1 MIVWPTP
8 CKVIHGQCP
17 ALLLEEWV
25 NLFMV
30 NSKTGKAATPPLKV
44 LLVDEEPGR
53 AAILE
58 RALLDAGYVL
68 VSRLSSADRLVEH
81 VAVSQPDIVIVDID
95 SPDRDCLENMAVLSR
110 SNPKPVI
117 MFSDEDNED
126 TIASAIK
133 AGVSAYVADGMNP
146 DRVRPIVQVAVAR
159 FREFQALKN
168 ELQKT
173 RDQLADRK
181 LIDKA
186 KGLLMKHRNFNED
199 EAYHAMRKLAMER
212 NQRLVD
218 TARNVIEVFEMLGG
232 GGL

>member
-1 MIVWPTP
+1 
-8 CKVIHGQCP
+8 
-17 ALLLEEWV
+17 
-25 NLFMV
+25 MV
-30 NSKTGKAATPPLKV
+30 NSKTGKATPALKV

-232 GGL
+232 GGV

>member
-1 MIVWPTP
+1 
-8 CKVIHGQCP
+8 
-17 ALLLEEWV
+17 
-25 NLFMV
+25 MV
-30 NSKTGKAATPPLKV
+30 NSKTGKAARPPLKV

-117 MFSDEDNED
+117 MFSDEDNEE

-232 GGL
+232 GGV

>member
-1 MIVWPTP
+1 MTKPNTP
-8 CKVIHGQCP
+8 
-17 ALLLEEWV
+17 A
-25 NLFMV
+25 
-30 NSKTGKAATPPLKV
+30 LKV

-68 VSRLSSADRLVEH
+68 VSRLSSADRLAEH

-95 SPDRDCLENMAVLSR
+95 SPDRDCLENMALLSR

-146 DRVRPIVQVAVAR
+146 ERVRPIVQVAVAR
-159 FREFQALKN
+159 FREYQALKI

>member
-1 MIVWPTP
+1 
-8 CKVIHGQCP
+8 
-17 ALLLEEWV
+17 
-25 NLFMV
+25 MV

-117 MFSDEDNED
+117 MFSDEDNEE

>member
-1 MIVWPTP
+1 
-8 CKVIHGQCP
+8 
-17 ALLLEEWV
+17 
-25 NLFMV
+25 MV
-30 NSKTGKAATPPLKV
+30 NNKTVKAATPPLKV

>member
-1 MIVWPTP
+1 M
-8 CKVIHGQCP
+8 
-17 ALLLEEWV
+17 
-25 NLFMV
+25 
-30 NSKTGKAATPPLKV
+30 NSQSKIGKTATPPLKV

-68 VSRLSSADRLVEH
+68 VSRLSSADRLAEH

-126 TIASAIK
+126 TIASAIR

-146 DRVRPIVQVAVAR
+146 ERVRPIVQVAVAR

-212 NQRLVD
+212 NQRLAD
-218 TARNVIEVFEMLGG
+218 TARSVIEVFEMLGG
-232 GGL
+232 GGV

>member
-1 MIVWPTP
+1 MNS
-8 CKVIHGQCP
+8 Q
-17 ALLLEEWV
+17 
-25 NLFMV
+25 
-30 NSKTGKAATPPLKV
+30 SKTGKAATPPLKV

-68 VSRLSSADRLVEH
+68 VSRLSSADRLAEH

-117 MFSDEDNED
+117 MFSDEDDED
-126 TIASAIK
+126 TIAGAIK

-146 DRVRPIVQVAVAR
+146 ERVRPIVQVAVAR

-186 KGLLMKHRNFNED
+186 KGLLMKHRNFSED

>member
-1 MIVWPTP
+1 M
-8 CKVIHGQCP
+8 
-17 ALLLEEWV
+17 
-25 NLFMV
+25 
-30 NSKTGKAATPPLKV
+30 SKPATPALKV

-68 VSRLSSADRLVEH
+68 VSRLSSADRLAEH
-81 VAVSQPDIVIVDID
+81 VAASQPDIVIVDID

>member
-1 MIVWPTP
+1 
-8 CKVIHGQCP
+8 
-17 ALLLEEWV
+17 
-25 NLFMV
+25 MV

-110 SNPKPVI
+110 SNPKPVL
-117 MFSDEDNED
+117 MFSDEDNEE

>member
-1 MIVWPTP
+1 ME
-8 CKVIHGQCP
+8 K
-17 ALLLEEWV
+17 
-25 NLFMV
+25 
-30 NSKTGKAATPPLKV
+30 SKPGKAATPPLKV

-68 VSRLSSADRLVEH
+68 VSRLSSADRLAEH

-117 MFSDEDNED
+117 MFSDEDDED

-159 FREFQALKN
+159 FREFQALRN

-186 KGLLMKHRNFNED
+186 KGLLMKHRKFNED

>member
-1 MIVWPTP
+1 MGHGSACPMSKPTT
-8 CKVIHGQCP
+8 P
-17 ALLLEEWV
+17 A
-25 NLFMV
+25 
-30 NSKTGKAATPPLKV
+30 LKV

-68 VSRLSSADRLVEH
+68 VSRLSSADRLAEH

>member
-1 MIVWPTP
+1 LNS
-8 CKVIHGQCP
+8 Q
-17 ALLLEEWV
+17 
-25 NLFMV
+25 
-30 NSKTGKAATPPLKV
+30 SKTGKAATPPLKV

-68 VSRLSSADRLVEH
+68 VSRLSSADRLAEH

-117 MFSDEDNED
+117 MFSDEDDED
-126 TIASAIK
+126 TIAGAIK

-146 DRVRPIVQVAVAR
+146 ERVRPIVQVAVAR

-186 KGLLMKHRNFNED
+186 KGLLMKHRNFSED

>member
-1 MIVWPTP
+1 
-8 CKVIHGQCP
+8 
-17 ALLLEEWV
+17 
-25 NLFMV
+25 MV

-117 MFSDEDNED
+117 MFSDEDNEE

-168 ELQKT
+168 ELQNP

>member
-1 MIVWPTP
+1 MG
-8 CKVIHGQCP
+8 HGP
-17 ALLLEEWV
+17 AGP
-25 NLFMV
+25 MT
-30 NSKTGKAATPPLKV
+30 KPATPALKV

-68 VSRLSSADRLVEH
+68 VSRLSSADRLAEH

-117 MFSDEDNED
+117 MFSDEDNEEII
-126 TIASAIK
+126 TSAIK

-199 EAYHAMRKLAMER
+199 EAYHAMRKLSMER

>member
-1 MIVWPTP
+1 MGNGSAGP
-8 CKVIHGQCP
+8 
-17 ALLLEEWV
+17 
-25 NLFMV
+25 M
-30 NSKTGKAATPPLKV
+30 SKPATPALKV

-68 VSRLSSADRLVEH
+68 VSRLSSADRLAEH
-81 VAVSQPDIVIVDID
+81 VAASQPDIVIVDID

-117 MFSDEDNED
+117 MFSDEDNEE

>member
-1 MIVWPTP
+1 MTKPT
-8 CKVIHGQCP
+8 
-17 ALLLEEWV
+17 
-25 NLFMV
+25 
-30 NSKTGKAATPPLKV
+30 ATALKV

-68 VSRLSSADRLVEH
+68 VSRLSSADRLAEH

-95 SPDRDCLENMAVLSR
+95 SPDRDCLENMALLSR

-146 DRVRPIVQVAVAR
+146 ERVRPIVQVAVAR
-159 FREFQALKN
+159 FREYQALKN

>member
-1 MIVWPTP
+1 MTKPATP
-8 CKVIHGQCP
+8 
-17 ALLLEEWV
+17 
-25 NLFMV
+25 
-30 NSKTGKAATPPLKV
+30 AATPALKV

-68 VSRLSSADRLVEH
+68 VSRLSSADRLAEH

-95 SPDRDCLENMAVLSR
+95 SPDRDCMENMAVLSR
-110 SNPKPVI
+110 DNPKPVI
-117 MFSDEDNED
+117 MFSGEDDED
-126 TIASAIK
+126 TIAQAIK

-146 DRVRPIVQVAVAR
+146 ERVRPIVQVAVAR

-181 LIDKA
+181 VIDKA
-186 KGLLMKHRNFNED
+186 KGLLMKHRNFNE
-199 EAYHAMRKLAMER
+199 EQAYHAMRKLAMER

-218 TARNVIEVFEMLGG
+218 TARNVIEVFEMLDGG
-232 GGL
+232 GI

>member
-1 MIVWPTP
+1 
-8 CKVIHGQCP
+8 
-17 ALLLEEWV
+17 
-25 NLFMV
+25 MV
-30 NSKTGKAATPPLKV
+30 NSKTGKANTPPLKV

-126 TIASAIK
+126 TIAGAIK

-232 GGL
+232 GGV

>member
-1 MIVWPTP
+1 ME
-8 CKVIHGQCP
+8 K
-17 ALLLEEWV
+17 
-25 NLFMV
+25 
-30 NSKTGKAATPPLKV
+30 SKPGKAATPPLKV

-68 VSRLSSADRLVEH
+68 VSRLSSADRLAEH

-159 FREFQALKN
+159 FREFQALRN

-186 KGLLMKHRNFNED
+186 KGLLMKHRKFNED

>member
-1 MIVWPTP
+1 
-8 CKVIHGQCP
+8 
-17 ALLLEEWV
+17 
-25 NLFMV
+25 MV

-117 MFSDEDNED
+117 MFSDEDNEE

-186 KGLLMKHRNFNED
+186 KGLLMKHLSLI
-199 EAYHAMRKLAMER
+199 H
-212 NQRLVD
+212 
-218 TARNVIEVFEMLGG
+218 I
-232 GGL
+232 

>member
-1 MIVWPTP
+1 
-8 CKVIHGQCP
+8 
-17 ALLLEEWV
+17 
-25 NLFMV
+25 MV
-30 NSKTGKAATPPLKV
+30 NSKTGKANTPPLKV

-232 GGL
+232 GGV

>member
-1 MIVWPTP
+1 
-8 CKVIHGQCP
+8 
-17 ALLLEEWV
+17 
-25 NLFMV
+25 MV
-30 NSKTGKAATPPLKV
+30 NSKTGKATTPPLKV

-58 RALLDAGYVL
+58 RALLDAGYML

-232 GGL
+232 GGV

>member
-1 MIVWPTP
+1 
-8 CKVIHGQCP
+8 
-17 ALLLEEWV
+17 
-25 NLFMV
+25 
-30 NSKTGKAATPPLKV
+30 
-44 LLVDEEPGR
+44 
-53 AAILE
+53 
-58 RALLDAGYVL
+58 LLDAGYVL
-68 VSRLSSADRLVEH
+68 VSRLSSADRLAEH

-117 MFSDEDNED
+117 MFSDEDDED
-126 TIASAIK
+126 TIAGAIK

-146 DRVRPIVQVAVAR
+146 ERVRPIVQVAVAR

-186 KGLLMKHRNFNED
+186 KGLLMKHRNFSED

>member
-1 MIVWPTP
+1 
-8 CKVIHGQCP
+8 
-17 ALLLEEWV
+17 
-25 NLFMV
+25 MV
-30 NSKTGKAATPPLKV
+30 NSKTGKATTPPLKV

-232 GGL
+232 GGV

>member
-1 MIVWPTP
+1 LNS
-8 CKVIHGQCP
+8 Q
-17 ALLLEEWV
+17 
-25 NLFMV
+25 
-30 NSKTGKAATPPLKV
+30 SKTGKAATPPLKV
-44 LLVDEEPGR
+44 LLVDEEPGH

-68 VSRLSSADRLVEH
+68 VSRLSSADRLAEH

-117 MFSDEDNED
+117 MFSDEDDED
-126 TIASAIK
+126 TIAGAIK

-146 DRVRPIVQVAVAR
+146 ERVRPIVQVAVAR

-186 KGLLMKHRNFNED
+186 KGLLMKHRNFSED

>member
-1 MIVWPTP
+1 MIKP
-8 CKVIHGQCP
+8 
-17 ALLLEEWV
+17 
-25 NLFMV
+25 
-30 NSKTGKAATPPLKV
+30 ATPALKV

-68 VSRLSSADRLVEH
+68 VSRLSSADRLAEH

-126 TIASAIK
+126 TIASAIR

-146 DRVRPIVQVAVAR
+146 ERVRPIVQVAVAR

-218 TARNVIEVFEMLGG
+218 TARSVIEVFEMLGG
-232 GGL
+232 GGV

>member
-1 MIVWPTP
+1 
-8 CKVIHGQCP
+8 
-17 ALLLEEWV
+17 
-25 NLFMV
+25 MV

-117 MFSDEDNED
+117 MFSDEDNEE

-218 TARNVIEVFEMLGG
+218 VANDIVSVLG
-232 GGL
+232 LLAPKSQRTRDP

>member
-1 MIVWPTP
+1 M
-8 CKVIHGQCP
+8 
-17 ALLLEEWV
+17 
-25 NLFMV
+25 
-30 NSKTGKAATPPLKV
+30 SKPATPALKV

-68 VSRLSSADRLVEH
+68 VSRLSSADRLAEH

-117 MFSDEDNED
+117 MFSDEDNEE

>member
-1 MIVWPTP
+1 MG
-8 CKVIHGQCP
+8 HGSAGPMTKP
-17 ALLLEEWV
+17 A
-25 NLFMV
+25 
-30 NSKTGKAATPPLKV
+30 KPALKV

-53 AAILE
+53 TAILE

-68 VSRLSSADRLVEH
+68 VSRLSSADRLAEH
-81 VAVSQPDIVIVDID
+81 VAASQPDIVIVDID

-199 EAYHAMRKLAMER
+199 EAYHAMRKLSMER

-218 TARNVIEVFEMLGG
+218 TARNVIEVFEMLAG

>member
-1 MIVWPTP
+1 MTKPIA
-8 CKVIHGQCP
+8 P
-17 ALLLEEWV
+17 A
-25 NLFMV
+25 
-30 NSKTGKAATPPLKV
+30 LKV

-81 VAVSQPDIVIVDID
+81 VAASQPDIVIVDID

-199 EAYHAMRKLAMER
+199 EAYHAMRKLSMER

-232 GGL
+232 GGV

>member
-1 MIVWPTP
+1 
-8 CKVIHGQCP
+8 
-17 ALLLEEWV
+17 
-25 NLFMV
+25 MV
-30 NSKTGKAATPPLKV
+30 NSKTGKVATPPLKV

>member
-1 MIVWPTP
+1 MSNTKP
-8 CKVIHGQCP
+8 G
-17 ALLLEEWV
+17 
-25 NLFMV
+25 
-30 NSKTGKAATPPLKV
+30 KTATPPLKV

-68 VSRLSSADRLVEH
+68 VSRLSSADRLAEH

-126 TIASAIK
+126 TIASAIR

-146 DRVRPIVQVAVAR
+146 ERVRPIVQVAVAR

-212 NQRLVD
+212 NQRLAD
-218 TARNVIEVFEMLGG
+218 TARSVIEVFEMLGG
-232 GGL
+232 GGV